1 MTEKKGNK
9 GNNEFRR
16 VVVRKVPTP
25 GPRVWRRTY
34 GYDHVS
40 LVPGQGNLDN
50 KTPCM
55 KDCLK
60 AEYSKFARQCRSK
73 GGVFKC
79 CMFG

>member
-1 MTEKKGNK
+1 MWSSTSGP
-9 GNNEFRR
+9 
-16 VVVRKVPTP
+16 KV
-25 GPRVWRRTY
+25 WKRTY

-55 KDCLK
+55 VDCLK
-60 AEYSKFARQCRSK
+60 AEYSKFAKQCRKK